1 MADVQRAYELAV
13 EQYAESGV
21 NAADALRA
29 LERIPLSIHC
39 WQGDDVGGFERPDAA
54 LGGGGIQVTGNY
66 PGKART
72 VQELRADL
80 SELYSLLPGKH
91 RLNLHA
97 SYGEFGGRTVDRD
110 EIEPSHYDGW
120 ISWCR
125 EHGLGLDFN
134 STFFSHPRADDG
146 FTLSSKDSATR
157 EFWMEHLRRAR
168 AVSAHIGAEVGSTC
182 IHDIWLPDGMK
193 DYPADRL
200 GLRETLTRA
209 LDEVFQTEYPA
220 KAMKDALE
228 SKLFGIGSE
237 AFVVGSHE
245 FYMGYALTRNKMI
258 CIDSG
263 HFHPMEV
270 IADKISS
277 LLLFTDELLLHVSR
291 PMRWDSD
298 HIVLFND
305 ELRML
310 CQEIV
315 RTDRINDIH
324 IGLDFFDATLNRVGA
339 WAIGARSTLKGLLAA
354 LLEPK
359 KRLVEAEEAGD
370 YFTRLALLEEQ
381 RTLPL
386 GAVWDHYC
394 ENAGVPTDAEL
405 IARVTDYEKRVLRA
419 RR

>member
-1 MADVQRAYELAV
+1 MADVQKAYELAV
-13 EQYAESGV
+13 EQYAEQGV
-21 NAADALRA
+21 NVADALRA
-29 LERIPLSIHC
+29 LERIPLSVHC

-80 SELYSLLPGKH
+80 GELYSLLPGKH

-146 FTLSSKDSATR
+146 FTLSSKDAATR

-315 RTDRINDIH
+315 RTGRMNDIH

-394 ENAGVPTDAEL
+394 QSAGVPADAEL
-405 IARVTDYEKRVLRA
+405 IARVADYEKRVLRA
-419 RR
+419 RG